1 MATIEVFRADD
12 LGPALREV
20 RIAEDITQQ
29 ALASMAE
36 VGRQW
41 LNAFEDGQKSSAP
54 LDMVLRVISALDVSV
69 TLSGRAPTRLP
80 EGDEDPIDLDA
91 IVDGTPQ

>member
-1 MATIEVFRADD
+1 MFRADD

-29 ALASMAE
+29 ALAAISG

-41 LNAFEDGQKSSAP
+41 LNAFEDGRKSSAP
-54 LDMVLRVISALDVSV
+54 LDMVMRVISALDVSV
-69 TLSGRAPTRLP
+69 TLSHRAPTHRS
-80 EGDEDPIDLDA
+80 GIAEDPIDLDA
-91 IVDGTPQ
+91 IIDGTPQ